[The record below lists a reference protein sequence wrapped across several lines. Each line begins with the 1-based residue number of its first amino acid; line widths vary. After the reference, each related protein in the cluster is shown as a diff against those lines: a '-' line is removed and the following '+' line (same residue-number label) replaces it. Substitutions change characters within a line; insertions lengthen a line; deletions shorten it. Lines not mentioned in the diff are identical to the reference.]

1 MITKSLTI
9 STTNITLKSEDE
21 QYDIMQ
27 NFAKLLDSAKL
38 PIQILFSC
46 SKYNLKNKKTKIK
59 NEDYDKFLKKII
71 TKNNI
76 FDREFKIILNNEDE
90 EELDNYIEIVKRY
103 IKLCG
108 LRCLK
113 IENIKAKDYIP
124 QELNRNY
131 AIFDSIYYQTFYIF
145 NYPRYC
151 HFGWLDDIYNFNI
164 NMDISMNIEPVSNY
178 DAIKYLEH
186 KIAVNAANSSINEDN
201 DRLSDE
207 YDEYI
212 VSAMNMRDEI
222 FKKEGRMYLL
232 SFYITL
238 KSKNKKDLLVNSQKI
253 KFLLKSKG
261 ITVSSCI
268 FRHDDGYR
276 CTREINSDILN
287 KKYNLTT
294 KSLKYF
300 FPFLSNH
307 IIDKDGVF
315 FGMNLLTP
323 GPIFLNPFIYNSA
336 LMLVLGKVG
345 GGKTYTI
352 QLFVLRLAYMGVQ
365 IDIWDKT
372 NFEYNSILKL
382 TNLSNIKVHCYET
395 IEEYECMIENY
406 IKEMNDNLYNLKQR
420 ILIIDE
426 GYQFLKSSKICD
438 GINTISLSGRKYFQG
453 LCFITQMIE
462 HIQNENILSLL
473 RQSSIKVLMQ
483 MELNAAKVVQKELY
497 LTDNEVRFLSSAYQE
512 GILFAGSNRTQF
524 KALASEKEDKVITT
538 DPNKRILN
546 EVIV

>member
-1 MITKSLTI
+1 
-9 STTNITLKSEDE
+9 
-21 QYDIMQ
+21 
-27 NFAKLLDSAKL
+27 
-38 PIQILFSC
+38 
-46 SKYNLKNKKTKIK
+46 
-59 NEDYDKFLKKII
+59 
-71 TKNNI
+71 
-76 FDREFKIILNNEDE
+76 
-90 EELDNYIEIVKRY
+90 
-103 IKLCG
+103 
-108 LRCLK
+108 
-113 IENIKAKDYIP
+113 
-124 QELNRNY
+124 
-131 AIFDSIYYQTFYIF
+131 
-145 NYPRYC
+145 
-151 HFGWLDDIYNFNI
+151 
-164 NMDISMNIEPVSNY
+164 MNIEPVSNY

-222 FKKEGRMYLL
+222 FKNEGRMYLL

-336 LMLVLGKVG
+336 LMLVLGMVG

-406 IKEMNDNLYNLKQR
+406 IKEMNDNL
-420 ILIIDE
+420 
-426 GYQFLKSSKICD
+426 
-438 GINTISLSGRKYFQG
+438 
-453 LCFITQMIE
+453 
-462 HIQNENILSLL
+462 
-473 RQSSIKVLMQ
+473 
-483 MELNAAKVVQKELY
+483 
-497 LTDNEVRFLSSAYQE
+497 
-512 GILFAGSNRTQF
+512 
-524 KALASEKEDKVITT
+524 
-538 DPNKRILN
+538 
-546 EVIV
+546 

>member
-1 MITKSLTI
+1 MIIKSITV
-9 STTNITLKSEDE
+9 STTNIILKSENE
-21 QYDIMQ
+21 KIDIAQ
-27 NFAKLLDSAKL
+27 NFSRLLDSAKN

-46 SKYNLKNKKTKIK
+46 SKYNLRDKKTKIK

-71 TKNNI
+71 SKNNI
-76 FDREFKIILNNEDE
+76 FDREFKIILSDEDE
-90 EELDNYIEIVKRY
+90 NELDNYIEIVKRY

-113 IENIKAKDYIP
+113 VENIKIKDYIP
-124 QELNRNY
+124 NELNVNNVKVENL
-131 AIFDSIYYQTFYIF
+131 YYQTFYIF
-145 NYPRYC
+145 DYPRYC
-151 HFGWLDDIYNFNI
+151 YFGWLDDIYNFNV
-164 NMDISMNIEPVSNY
+164 NMDISMNIEPIKNY

-186 KIAVNAANSSINEDN
+186 KVAINSANSIINEEHN
-201 DRLSDE
+201 KLSDE

-212 VSAMNMRDEI
+212 LSAMNMRDEI
-222 FKKEGRMYLL
+222 FKNEGKMYFL

-238 KSKNKKDLLVNSQKI
+238 KCKSKQDLVINCQKM

-261 ITVSSCI
+261 ISISSCI
-268 FRHDDGYR
+268 FRQDDGYR
-276 CTREINSDILN
+276 CTREINNDILG

-294 KSLKYF
+294 KTLKYF

-352 QLFVLRLAYMGVQ
+352 QLFVLRLAYMGVK

-372 NFEYNSILKL
+372 NFEYNNILKL
-382 TNLSNIKVHCYET
+382 TNLDNIKVHCYET
-395 IEEYECMIENY
+395 IEEYENMMESY
-406 IKEMNDNLYNLKQR
+406 IDEMNKNLYNLEKR

-426 GYQFLKSSKICD
+426 GYQFLKSKKICD
-438 GINTISLSGRKYFQG
+438 GINLISLSGRKYFQG

-462 HIQNENILSLL
+462 HIQNESILSIL
-473 RQSSIKVLMQ
+473 RQASIKVLMQ
-483 MELNAAKVVQKELY
+483 MELNSAKAVQKELY
-497 LTDNEVRFLSSAYQE
+497 LTDNEVNFLSSAYQE

-538 DPNKRILN
+538 DPNKRLLN
-546 EVIV
+546 EVIA